1 MAILEAARERGMCSI
16 MEDGL
21 LKSLSKLSNPEE
33 IIRVVL

>member
-1 MAILEAARERGMCSI
+1 M

-33 IIRVVL
+33 IIRVVF